1 MNGGSVGGRSDHPDR
16 AARAGRG
23 RSDRA
28 RIWMLAAMLAAAFA
42 LAGCSHG
49 RADADRL
56 AEMLQI
62 RPGMVVADVGA
73 GSGWMTVMM
82 GALVGP
88 TGHVFA
94 TEIDPR
100 QLATVRG
107 AAAAAHLDNVTPVQA
122 TASDSGLPADCCDV
136 IILRRVYH
144 HLTDPADTGRSF
156 YRALRAGG
164 QLAVLDFR
172 PSFLTGPWTPKGL
185 PPNREGHG
193 ISPVAVVGEL
203 EHAGF
208 EHVRIDDPW
217 PGSTFLSS
225 FCVVFRKAPLLAAPD
240 KSPPDNTIHGAPSY

>member
-1 MNGGSVGGRSDHPDR
+1 MGAKTHAMNGGRASRRSSR
-16 AARAGRG
+16 ACTGVQLRA
-23 RSDRA
+23 
-28 RIWMLAAMLAAAFA
+28 LAAMLAAAFT
-42 LAGCSHG
+42 LVGCSH

-56 AEMLQI
+56 AAILQI

-82 GALVGP
+82 SALVGP
-88 TGHVFA
+88 KGRVYS

-100 QLATVRG
+100 ELARIRG
-107 AAAAAHLDNVTPVQA
+107 AVAAAHLDNVTVIPA
-122 TASDSGLPADCCDV
+122 TASDTGLPADCCDA

-144 HLTDPADTGRSF
+144 HLTDPADTGRSL
-156 YRALRAGG
+156 YRALRRGG

-172 PSFLTGPWTPKGL
+172 PSFLTAPWTPKGL

-193 ISPVAVVGEL
+193 VSPVTVIGEL

-208 EHVRIDDPW
+208 EYVKIDDPW
-217 PGSTFLSS
+217 PGSAFLSS
-225 FCVVFRKAPLLAAPD
+225 FCVVFKKAPLLAAPG

>member
-1 MNGGSVGGRSDHPDR
+1 MNGGRANRRSSPAYTDR
-16 AARAGRG
+16 VQISA
-23 RSDRA
+23 
-28 RIWMLAAMLAAAFA
+28 LAAMLAAASA
-42 LAGCSHG
+42 LVGCSH

-56 AEMLQI
+56 AAMLQI

-88 TGHVFA
+88 KGRVYS

-100 QLATVRG
+100 ELAKIRG
-107 AAAAAHLDNVTPVQA
+107 AAAAAHLDNVTVVQA
-122 TASDSGLPADCCDV
+122 TASDTGLPADCCDA

-144 HLTDPADTGRSF
+144 HLTDPVDTGHSL
-156 YRALRAGG
+156 YRALRPGG

-172 PSFLTGPWTPKGL
+172 PSFLTAPWTPKGL

-193 ISPVAVVGEL
+193 VSPVTVIGEL

-208 EHVRIDDPW
+208 EYMKIEDPW
-217 PGSTFLSS
+217 PGSAFVSS
-225 FCVVFRKAPLLAAPD
+225 FCVVFSKAPLLAAPRT
-240 KSPPDNTIHGAPSY
+240 SPPDDTIHGAPSY